1 MWVLA
6 YLMIYCYRMTRFGR
20 HLLLIFEA
28 LLQVCSPVQS
38 ASLVCFQTVM
48 MGLLT
53 ASAVVDRP
61 EERSLL
67 ESEEQQNKPMTKK
80 GDEAVNFS

>member
-1 MWVLA
+1 M
-6 YLMIYCYRMTRFGR
+6 
-20 HLLLIFEA
+20 
-28 LLQVCSPVQS
+28 QS

-48 MGLLT
+48 MGLLM

-67 ESEEQQNKPMTKK
+67 ESEEQQSKPMTKK